1 MTYLNID
8 LLLHGCAIQSKMIR
22 PGPSNPLQYACPQPC
37 RAHAFFGHVT
47 RTNVLGS
54 NAVRPHMPPRLEN
67 WYLQGSSNWELHQ
80 PNHGTPW
87 PWRHYM
93 HWGANYMTSMYCS
106 THRLTDIGR
115 KAQIHRCQNRRLKDI
130 LDQQKNHRS
139 NDYAAVHARAKFK
152 LVQHCT
158 RACLASQFASDNDGD
173 FPRLRFSA

>member
-1 MTYLNID
+1 MHVRSLVEHTPFSAM
-8 LLLHGCAIQSKMIR
+8 LHAQMYSVQMLSDRTCHHVWRIGTSKVH
-22 PGPSNPLQYACPQPC
+22 L
-37 RAHAFFGHVT
+37 T
-47 RTNVLGS
+47 
-54 NAVRPHMPPRLEN
+54 
-67 WYLQGSSNWELHQ
+67 GSSTSPTMER
-80 PNHGTPW
+80 HGLGGTICI
-87 PWRHYM
+87 
-93 HWGANYMTSMYCS
+93 GAQTMTSMYCS